1 MTDQR
6 TFADGASFLAYPDI
20 PIKKG
25 TVTSRIQAYN
35 LVRDN
40 PVILARRRSR
50 ALERLTTTLKQRT
63 EALAGRREPYQSTS
77 TVSTNDDG
85 RSSKHRPDSSP
96 ALTEHVRS
104 GFGRRATQKFALPAE
119 RTSSYGFPRHSGN
132 NTDQAYGTSA
142 SGTSASDAAQLRGYF
157 SRRLIDGPTSSKHQE
172 GLDVIHSGH
181 STQDRAFCTHPN
193 SPSHPATN
201 SHTNISASISPPSH
215 GYMKFSESQKRPTSD
230 IEAVL
235 GRQLDVGEL
244 KSMID
249 EVRRQ
254 HAHAATPDTT
264 GSDADDL
271 QLKQDLKLL
280 RGSIAE
286 IFDRPTY
293 ELQGTDRED
302 KRTRTRID
310 SVQRRF
316 ADTPLQQP
324 SPLGSQDH
332 FHPDKLLRRTSS
344 PNLVPSVT
352 AITVQEGPLQRAE
365 SNLPDVDSLSSSTLS
380 TTKAHVKHRR
390 RPRAGLDITGRTT
403 SETRFPRSSPDTERC
418 YGGLERRISTSPSPD
433 RGVPDRGRQR
443 RISRS
448 NAIKRHSTVSPP
460 PGPKRRR
467 RRMPSSVTPSV
478 GTTVTKSPAESE
490 DIPQVA
496 MLNNRYDP
504 HEDTSTAHCCRSLS
518 NNVELEFESYLHKAV
533 ASLGDPTSQPVTPE
547 QPGGMAFR
555 STRQPS
561 VQSLASS
568 QFSGKQAVGRPSWW
582 KFGVASKRRQSE
594 TIERAQLSD
603 RPKLT
608 LADAEEEPFNTRS
621 PEVVAIS
628 AISAKGTMTPSNAC
642 ISRPQSLKSYSST
655 MALPRAQTTVQA
667 AQSRLKH
674 PLGERSA
681 EAERIRTA
689 AIVTS
694 EGGEPANSLGHALE
708 EDRGSKHPASKPSV
722 SAAPEHG
729 QGSQV
734 RIRGFSVV
742 VNFGGRDDLIITAQL
757 PTPNPIGNSSFSPS
771 ADDMRCSDQAREG

>member
-1 MTDQR
+1 MTDER
-6 TFADGASFLAYPDI
+6 TFADSASFLAYPDI

-25 TVTSRIQAYN
+25 TVASRIQAYN

-63 EALAGRREPYQSTS
+63 EALAARREPYQSTS
-77 TVSTNDDG
+77 TVFTNDDG

-104 GFGRRATQKFALPAE
+104 GFGRRATKKFALPAE

-132 NTDQAYGTSA
+132 NADQAYGTSA

-157 SRRLIDGPTSSKHQE
+157 SRRLVDGPTSSKHQK
-172 GLDVIHSGH
+172 GLDVIRSGH
-181 STQDRAFCTHPN
+181 STQDRAFGTHPN
-193 SPSHPATN
+193 SPSHPASN
-201 SHTNISASISPPSH
+201 SHTNISASISSPSH
-215 GYMKFSESQKRPTSD
+215 GYMKFPESQKRPTSD

-286 IFDRPTY
+286 IFERPTY

-302 KRTRTRID
+302 KRTRTRIG

-324 SPLGSQDH
+324 SPLGSQDY
-332 FHPDKLLRRTSS
+332 FHLDKLLSRTSS

-352 AITVQEGPLQRAE
+352 AISVQEGPLQGAE
-365 SNLPDVDSLSSSTLS
+365 SNLPDLDSLSSSTLS
-380 TTKAHVKHRR
+380 TTKAHGKRRR
-390 RPRAGLDITGRTT
+390 RPRAGSEITGRTT

-433 RGVPDRGRQR
+433 RGVPSRGRQR

-448 NAIKRHSTVSPP
+448 KAIKRHSTVSPP
-460 PGPKRRR
+460 HRPKRRR
-467 RRMPSSVTPSV
+467 RRMPSSVTPV
-478 GTTVTKSPAESE
+478 GTTVTKSPAKSE
-490 DIPQVA
+490 DIPEVA
-496 MLNNRYDP
+496 MLNNRYNP
-504 HEDTSTAHCCRSLS
+504 YEDTSTTHCRRTFS
-518 NNVELEFESYLHKAV
+518 NNVELEHETYLHTAV
-533 ASLGDPTSQPVTPE
+533 ASPGDRTSQPATPE
-547 QPGGMAFR
+547 QPDGIAFR
-555 STRQPS
+555 STRKPS
-561 VQSLASS
+561 VQSFASS

-603 RPKLT
+603 RPRLT
-608 LADAEEEPFNTRS
+608 LADAEEEPSNTRS

-655 MALPRAQTTVQA
+655 MALSRAQATVQA
-667 AQSRLKH
+667 AESRLKH

-681 EAERIRTA
+681 ETERIRTS
-689 AIVTS
+689 AIVDS
-694 EGGEPANSLGHALE
+694 EGGEPANNLGQALE
-708 EDRGSKHPASKPSV
+708 EDRGSKNPESKPSV
-722 SAAPEHG
+722 SVAPEHG

-742 VNFGGRDDLIITAQL
+742 VNLDGRDDLIITAQL
-757 PTPNPIGNSSFSPS
+757 SRPNHTENTSSLPPRMTRAVPTEQEK
-771 ADDMRCSDQAREG
+771 DC